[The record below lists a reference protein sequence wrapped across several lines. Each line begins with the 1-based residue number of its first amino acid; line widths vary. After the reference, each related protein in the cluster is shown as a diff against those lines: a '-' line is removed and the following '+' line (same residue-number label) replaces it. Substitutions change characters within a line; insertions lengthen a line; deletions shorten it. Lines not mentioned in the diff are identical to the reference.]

1 MVLNKFAPT
10 TVGIFGLVL
19 CLAPQSRAT
28 EFAVLRQPFDHNPCD
43 VAVPST
49 GTTGGDL
56 APTEME
62 ITIPVDDLPADEI
75 LTVDFN
81 PVLPAGSPLPGDD
94 AFVFGI
100 TLSDPTTGALLTQ
113 FADPI
118 SIGFS
123 DQTLPTGLSYN
134 QLSLAYFN
142 DTSTPAQWVVQD
154 NALAEDS
161 TGYWCGKTDHFSIF
175 ALAQTSDVPDPTCVA
190 MTVIAIAGLGI
201 RHRPRKP

>member
-1 MVLNKFAPT
+1 MAMNRFALS
-10 TVGIFGLVL
+10 TVGFFGLLLVL
-19 CLAPQSRAT
+19 SPESQAT
-28 EFAVLRQPFDHNPCD
+28 EFAVLRQRFDHNPCD
-43 VAVPST
+43 VPVPST

-81 PVLPAGSPLPGDD
+81 PVLPAGMPLPGDD

-118 SIGFS
+118 SVGFS
-123 DQTLPTGLSYN
+123 DETLPGGLSYN
-134 QLSLAYFN
+134 QLS
-142 DTSTPAQWVVQD
+142 
-154 NALAEDS
+154 
-161 TGYWCGKTDHFSIF
+161 
-175 ALAQTSDVPDPTCVA
+175 
-190 MTVIAIAGLGI
+190 
-201 RHRPRKP
+201 